1 MIRTRPHDPRSRH
14 LLRLVYAFVFSS
26 SCVERVRGSREK
38 AAQQLTD
45 IESGSEI
52 GRNPWLCRFAQ
63 EVEIG

>member
-1 MIRTRPHDPRSRH
+1 MIHTRPHNPRSRH
-14 LLRLVYAFVFSS
+14 LLRLVYAFVFS

-52 GRNPWLCRFAQ
+52 GRNAWLCRFAQ
-63 EVEIG
+63 EAEIG